1 MSKCTYIKAKMVQ
14 NIKTQLLDQTPKQ
27 REIKASV
34 AFVLSVCV
42 SLIKCAFA
50 VFLRRGQLL
59 DNHGLFFC
67 AVAKLE
73 SDLMTFLYAIT
84 DKIH

>member
-1 MSKCTYIKAKMVQ
+1 MVQ
-14 NIKTQLLDQTPKQ
+14 NIKTQLVDQAPKQ

-42 SLIKCAFA
+42 SWIKCSFA

-59 DNHGLFFC
+59 RNHSLFFC
-67 AVAKLE
+67 TVAKLE
-73 SDLMTFLYAIT
+73 LDLMTLLYTIT
-84 DKIH
+84 DK

>member
-1 MSKCTYIKAKMVQ
+1 MVQ

-27 REIKASV
+27 REIKV
-34 AFVLSVCV
+34 SVCHG
-42 SLIKCAFA
+42 SSALSP

-59 DNHGLFFC
+59 DNYGLFFC

-73 SDLMTFLYAIT
+73 SDLMTFLYEIT

>member
-1 MSKCTYIKAKMVQ
+1 MSKCTYKSKDGTKHKNVM
-14 NIKTQLLDQTPKQ
+14 LDQTPKQ

-42 SLIKCAFA
+42 SRIKCAFA
-50 VFLRRGQLL
+50 VSETL
-59 DNHGLFFC
+59 DNFGLFFC

-73 SDLMTFLYAIT
+73 SNLITFLYAIT
-84 DKIH
+84 DKIQ